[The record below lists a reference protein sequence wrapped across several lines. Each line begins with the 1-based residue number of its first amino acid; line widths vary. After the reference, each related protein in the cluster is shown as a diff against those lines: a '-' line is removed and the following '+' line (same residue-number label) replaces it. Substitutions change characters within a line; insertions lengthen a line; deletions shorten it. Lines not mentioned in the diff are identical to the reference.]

1 MSFNPRSRTGNDTAQ
16 GQWANNILTFQS
28 TFPHGER
35 PIRIEKIDET
45 TGFQSTFPHGERRRV
60 EEGSGHNGTVSIHV
74 PARGTTKKS
83 YKGDYDKLR
92 FNPRSRTG
100 NDHGLIALI
109 KPVKL
114 CFNPRSRTGN
124 DQGEKDYHGLLPG
137 FQSTFPHGERPDR
150 RRRNGES
157 GSFNPRSRTGND
169 EKGFI
174 KYCPYCGFNPR
185 SRTGNDLVQT
195 SLPLKQSRKFQSTFP
210 HGERLE
216 R

>member
-109 KPVKL
+109 KPYYL
-114 CFNPRSRTGN
+114 
-124 DQGEKDYHGLLPG
+124 
-137 FQSTFPHGERPDR
+137 
-150 RRRNGES
+150 
-157 GSFNPRSRTGND
+157 
-169 EKGFI
+169 
-174 KYCPYCGFNPR
+174 GFNPR
-185 SRTGNDLVQT
+185 SRTGNDPIGDGGT
-195 SLPLKQSRKFQSTFP
+195 
-210 HGERLE
+210 ENLE
-216 R
+216 VSIHVPARGTTKKDLLNIAHIAVSIHVPARGTTLCKRHCP

>member
-124 DQGEKDYHGLLPG
+124 DWKD
-137 FQSTFPHGERPDR
+137 ER
-150 RRRNGES
+150 
-157 GSFNPRSRTGND
+157 
-169 EKGFI
+169 
-174 KYCPYCGFNPR
+174 
-185 SRTGNDLVQT
+185 
-195 SLPLKQSRKFQSTFP
+195 
-210 HGERLE
+210 
-216 R
+216 